1 MIKGIVRKL
10 DELGRITLPMEYRKM
25 LVMVPGESVDMSL
38 DGKVIRLQVFEK
50 GLVKGVVRNLDHL
63 GRVTLPMEYRRSL
76 HINLSD
82 LVDMYLDGPVV
93 CIKAVKLQCA
103 ICGSEDEKSLMVID
117 EVHICRACAFKV
129 VDKVMGD

>member
-1 MIKGIVRKL
+1 MVKGVVRKL
-10 DELGRITLPMEYRKM
+10 DELGRITMPIGYRRV
-25 LVMVPGESVDMSL
+25 LLMVLGEPVDMYL
-38 DGKVIRLQVFEK
+38 DGEVIRLQVIKTE
-50 GLVKGVVRNLDHL
+50 LVKGVVRNLDHL

-82 LVDMYLDGPVV
+82 PVDMYLDGPVV